1 MTPHRMRAYADQSW
15 AYEHFAP
22 DGRLHLVCPQ
32 CHALVLLF
40 ETLPSSARSNIARSR
55 HSDPVAAMVMLSQI
69 SGCDARQAKANILHM
84 RDADSRCHHCKHLV
98 PRGALLC
105 GQCMSVNLDW

>member
-1 MTPHRMRAYADQSW
+1 
-15 AYEHFAP
+15 
-22 DGRLHLVCPQ
+22 
-32 CHALVLLF
+32 
-40 ETLPSSARSNIARSR
+40 
-55 HSDPVAAMVMLSQI
+55 MVMLSQI